1 MLDQFYEYYSD
12 LSSLI
17 FLFRARKHYSSLF
30 QFENQRIEAHTHK
43 TSKKKRKI
51 VEVFAHL
58 SYILLEHT

>member
-43 TSKKKRKI
+43 TSKKKGK
-51 VEVFAHL
+51 
-58 SYILLEHT
+58 